1 MRNRVTTT
9 AIVSIA
15 CDNEGE
21 NARECRRLLSRK
33 RVKKKSV
40 EEKRVKDRGPG
51 DLKYYL
57 RRRGAVEA
65 LEALG
70 DSESQGGRLM

>member
-33 RVKKKSV
+33 RVKEKRV
-40 EEKRVKDRGPG
+40 EEKRVKERGLG
-51 DLKYYL
+51 DL

-65 LEALG
+65 LEGLG
-70 DSESQGGRLM
+70 DRKSQGGRLV